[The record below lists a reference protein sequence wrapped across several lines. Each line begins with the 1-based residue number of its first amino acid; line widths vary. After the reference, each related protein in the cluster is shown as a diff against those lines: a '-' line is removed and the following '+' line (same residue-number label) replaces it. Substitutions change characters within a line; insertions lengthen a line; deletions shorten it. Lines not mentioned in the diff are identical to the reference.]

1 MHGDFTLMRIG
12 ILGTGVVGQ
21 TLGTKLAKLGH
32 DVRMG
37 SRSAGGEKARAWAK
51 QAGGKSSEGTF
62 SDAAA
67 HGQMVFNCTSGMG
80 SLEALKAAGAKN
92 LEGKVLVDVSN
103 PLDFSRGMPPTL
115 SVCNTDSLG
124 EQIQR
129 AYPSAKVVKALN
141 TVSAAVMVQPSLIPG
156 AHTLFVCGN
165 DEQAKAEVTKLLK
178 TGFGWKEVMDLGDI
192 TGARAQEMYLP
203 MWLRLFT
210 RLKTPNV
217 SVHVVS

>member
-1 MHGDFTLMRIG
+1 MKIG
-12 ILGTGVVGQ
+12 ILGTGIVGK

-37 SRSAGGEKARAWAK
+37 SRAAGGEKAKAWVK
-51 QAGGKSSEGTF
+51 ETGSKSSEGTF
-62 SDAAA
+62 ADAAA
-67 HGQMVFNCTSGMG
+67 HGEIVFNCTSGMA

-92 LEGKVLVDVSN
+92 LQGKVLIDVSN

-129 AYPSAKVVKALN
+129 AYPTAKVVKSLN
-141 TVSAAVMVQPSLIPG
+141 TVTAAVMVEPSLIPG
-156 AHTLFVCGN
+156 VHTMFVSGN
-165 DEQAKAEVTKLLK
+165 DAKAKAEVISLLK

-192 TGARAQEMYLP
+192 TGARSQEMLLP
-203 MWLRLFT
+203 LWLRLFT
-210 RLKTPNV
+210 NLKTPNV
-217 SVHVVS
+217 SIHVAF